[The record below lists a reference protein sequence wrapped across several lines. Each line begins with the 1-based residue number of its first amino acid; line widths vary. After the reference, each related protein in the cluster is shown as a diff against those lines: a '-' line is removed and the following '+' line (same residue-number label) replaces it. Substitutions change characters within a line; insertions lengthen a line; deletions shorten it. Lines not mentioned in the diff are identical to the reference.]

1 MPETRLAPYKTFS
14 ISGHMYHIQM
24 KFFHSTENRCFENSE
39 YFNISSC
46 ISMNQKIKLADAIQ
60 VFIQAEQKYWLIHQV
75 RV

>member
-1 MPETRLAPYKTFS
+1 
-14 ISGHMYHIQM
+14 M

-60 VFIQAEQKYWLIHQV
+60 VFIQVEQKYWLIHQV

>member
-1 MPETRLAPYKTFS
+1 
-14 ISGHMYHIQM
+14 MYHIQM

-39 YFNISSC
+39 YFNSC

-60 VFIQAEQKYWLIHQV
+60 VFIQVEQKYWLIHQV